1 MDQIDGLTDLQLTVM
16 QVLWSQGEATAAEVR
31 RALPAKRTGAGER
44 PPAITTV
51 ATLLSRLEKKGLVA
65 HRADGRQF
73 VFRASVGEPQVRAAL
88 VDAVLRR
95 LFRGDRAALIRYLS
109 EPPESA
115 GEPLPGG

>member
-1 MDQIDGLTDLQLTVM
+1 MDEIDGLTDLQLGVM
-16 QVLWSQGEATAAEVR
+16 QVLWEQGEATAAEVR
-31 RALPAKRTGAGER
+31 RELGAKRSLA
-44 PPAITTV
+44 PTTV

-73 VFRASVGEPQVRAAL
+73 VFRASVGEPQVRRAL

-95 LFRGDRAALIRYLS
+95 LFHGDRAALIRYLS

-115 GEPLPGG
+115 GEPPPGG